1 MRFAI
6 VSDIH
11 GNLPALNAVIE
22 DARENNINTFI
33 FVGDYCIS
41 NPYPD
46 ECISRIRSLDNKY
59 IIRGNEEK
67 YLETVPEP
75 ENKSHMQPF
84 VLSTLST
91 AFFTVSNILNLLPK

>member
-22 DARENNINTFI
+22 DAEKNNINCYI
-33 FVGDYCIS
+33 FVGDYCLS

-46 ECISRIRSLDNKY
+46 EVISRIRNLDKKY

-67 YLETVPEP
+67 YLEKDR
-75 ENKSHMQPF
+75 KS
-84 VLSTLST
+84 V
-91 AFFTVSNILNLLPK
+91 V